1 MLVVYILVLLGFRY
15 ARIRSLRSTTLRL
28 ANARRNV
35 IYGRPLAASFWG
47 STLAA
52 AIHGDVKPIIRR
64 YKLSTPESLKCIQ
77 LEKFGIKFDDK
88 PILVGGMA
96 LEYYGIRKHGDDFD
110 FIISNRDY
118 KKLENKY
125 RNCRKDMWGDFGIR
139 VDEYELFRS
148 MWKFDYSYFDVDTN
162 VFDKIKV
169 VSVNLLFRMKVFA
182 INSDEKHRNDIELMK
197 KYFEKYQN
205 KEYLEYMNKNVERY
219 LKVPNGLIINGDY
232 Y

>member
-1 MLVVYILVLLGFRY
+1 
-15 ARIRSLRSTTLRL
+15 
-28 ANARRNV
+28 
-35 IYGRPLAASFWG
+35 
-47 STLAA
+47 
-52 AIHGDVKPIIRR
+52 VKPIIRR
-64 YKLSTPESLKCIQ
+64 YKLNTPELLKCIQ
-77 LEKFGIKFDDK
+77 LEKLGIKFDDK

-162 VFDKIKV
+162 VFDEIKV

-182 INSDEKHRNDIELMK
+182 IDSDEKHRNDIELMK

-205 KEYLEYMNKNVERY
+205 KEYLEYMNKNLERY